1 MINIFENVADD
12 PSGHLDISIPNH
24 NIISLDKAFNTNAI
38 TIRLATIIKIEELVV
53 EKFVKKYLNEKLLN
67 FLRDRNKVYFMVFFA
82 TEGFPL
88 SMDQHKILKFFK
100 ELEKIIP
107 PNKILV
113 VFGDLYFS
121 NTVRKYYDNH
131 PKLKSSIP
139 YENFLSYNHFERL
152 SSMWVNSSKYNPLP
166 YITKTKSLKKYFV
179 YKNGNMRLSR
189 LFTLC
194 FLKSNNLLSRSHY
207 SVLDQHNL
215 SEHIT
220 KEMFYQTMSK
230 LTFNYINYYNNFLE
244 VKKEL
249 PIELDI
255 NKDSRQQSE
264 LPIFDPKYYKDSAFE
279 IAVETNT
286 DEFND
291 GTFCLTEK
299 TFFPMFYR
307 IPVLILGPK
316 GTYKYLEENN
326 YASFSELFNLEFD
339 KEPDFVKRSQMFVRE
354 ILRLSEMPLYV
365 LEDIINTDNFQN
377 KLNHN
382 FYQLKKVISNNSS
395 LEKELYEKFG

>member
-1 MINIFENVADD
+1 MINILENVIDD
-12 PSGHLDISIPNH
+12 PSGHLAISIPNH
-24 NIISLDKAFNTNAI
+24 NIISLDKTFNTNAI
-38 TIRLATIIKIEELVV
+38 TIRLASIIKIEELVV

-67 FLRDRNKVYFMVFFA
+67 FLRERNKVYFMVFFA

-255 NKDSRQQSE
+255 SKDSRQQSE

>member
-1 MINIFENVADD
+1 MINILENVIDD

-24 NIISLDKAFNTNAI
+24 SIISLDKTFNTNAI
-38 TIRLATIIKIEELVV
+38 TIRLASIIKIEELVI